1 MAGPANIVGAA
12 LGVHALGLSLLQLLA
27 PPPPPAEPVPM
38 EVAVVSR
45 AASSLADEPSASRP
59 PAVRA
64 PPTQTKSSRPR
75 ARKSSPRRVAVSRA
89 PSVTMTS
96 DPAPPSAVAEPAPTT
111 PTTPAPEPE
120 AGSDEAV
127 LLSAL
132 GQASRNG
139 AALDGDGES
148 SGAARASDFVRGAT
162 RGATTPAHESRAAP
176 AAPVED
182 YTRLLPTY
190 TSASIL
196 HDVSASVAVRV
207 EVDEHGRVV
216 DVRVLKGA
224 GYGLDEVAL
233 EMVRKYR
240 FKPALDDEGRP
251 VRSAFG
257 WRIVWPSHWR
267 RLMLDSVYG
276 RPNCRGQGPL
286 NLGSV
291 HPVYIDCDGPPGY
304 FDLEASPSSTGAP

>member
-45 AASSLADEPSASRP
+45 AASTRADEPSASRP

-75 ARKSSPRRVAVSRA
+75 ARKSSARRVTVSRA
-89 PSVTMTS
+89 PSVTTS
-96 DPAPPSAVAEPAPTT
+96 APAPPSAVVEPAPTT

-148 SGAARASDFVRGAT
+148 SAAARASDFVRGAT